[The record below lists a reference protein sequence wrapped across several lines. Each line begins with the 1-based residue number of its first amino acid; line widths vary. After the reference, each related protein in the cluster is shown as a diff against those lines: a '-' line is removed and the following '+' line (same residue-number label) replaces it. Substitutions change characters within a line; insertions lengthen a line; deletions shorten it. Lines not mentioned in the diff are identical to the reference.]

1 MHAWFA
7 DASHRDLIERLRRAG
22 VRMADPVADSA
33 GAPGPLQG
41 KTIVLTGG
49 FESMTREQA
58 IAAAEAAGARVAG
71 SVSRRTDFVVA
82 GVNPGTKLA
91 RAQALAV
98 EIIDEAEYRRRL
110 GPPPP
115 R

>member
-1 MHAWFA
+1 VPE
-7 DASHRDLIERLRRAG
+7 SSGE
-22 VRMADPVADSA
+22 
-33 GAPGPLQG
+33 PGPLQG

-49 FESMTREQA
+49 YETMTREQA

-71 SVSRRTDFVVA
+71 SVSRRTAFVVA

-110 GPPPP
+110 GLPE